1 MADFLYQRKQRVV
14 LNGQYSSW
22 AAIEAG
28 VPKGFILGPL
38 FFQIY
43 TNDLSDELASNP
55 KLFADDTSVFS
66 MVENMTKSVNDLN
79 NNLARI
85 STSAFQWKMNF
96 NPDTT
101 NQVQDVIFSRKLQN
115 TNQRCLIFIHNTV
128 NLTKSQK
135 HLRVG
140 LDSRLD
146 QYHPEIIFKKVNG
159 TIGFLRKLQ
168 NLLPR
173 KSLIT
178 VYKSFIGPHLGYD
191 DIIFAQFDNASFH
204 RKLESVQCNWL

>member
-1 MADFLYQRKQRVV
+1 MTDFLYQRKQRVV

-55 KLFADDTSVFS
+55 KLFADDTFVFS

-146 QYHPEIIFKKVNG
+146 
-159 TIGFLRKLQ
+159 
-168 NLLPR
+168 
-173 KSLIT
+173 
-178 VYKSFIGPHLGYD
+178 
-191 DIIFAQFDNASFH
+191 
-204 RKLESVQCNWL
+204 